1 MLVSQAQAKTGAGT
15 KYSKGILLSFRL
27 NLVDGEEVVVC
38 RDAHATL
45 GIAFVQWSLA

>member
-1 MLVSQAQAKTGAGT
+1 MSEAQAKTGAGT

-27 NLVDGEEVVVC
+27 NFVDGETVVVC
-38 RDAHATL
+38 RNAHTTL